1 MCSQKYCRGCKH
13 SSHVLYLL
21 NCAII
26 PLRWKCSLVLET
38 NEMQYVVQTMP
49 GRREHVNQ
57 RGMKVKEKKQL
68 YEVRSDIGMHK
79 TSVEMGLLGQLWE

>member
-1 MCSQKYCRGCKH
+1 
-13 SSHVLYLL
+13 
-21 NCAII
+21 
-26 PLRWKCSLVLET
+26 
-38 NEMQYVVQTMP
+38 MP
-49 GRREHVNQ
+49 GRREHVNY